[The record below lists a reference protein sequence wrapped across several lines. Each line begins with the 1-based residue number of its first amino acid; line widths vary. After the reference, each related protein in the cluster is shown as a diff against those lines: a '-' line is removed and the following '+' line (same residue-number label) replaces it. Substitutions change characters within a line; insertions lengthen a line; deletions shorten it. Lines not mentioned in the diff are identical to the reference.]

1 MFIAL
6 TASSFVLF
14 LQASSL
20 QVLTAAPSVCPL
32 FTVSGLAAVS
42 GNCLSV
48 VIYDG
53 DEGWGDGTSQNLH
66 YGAVHG
72 SASINLSSDISY
84 NCAGYMLQPGY

>member
-1 MFIAL
+1 MSKVFFLCPLFTSFFIA
-6 TASSFVLF
+6 
-14 LQASSL
+14 
-20 QVLTAAPSVCPL
+20 LTAAPSVCPL

-84 NCAGYMLQPGY
+84 DCAGYAPAGLLSYPA